1 MSVSST
7 QNIRAS
13 SSDLSSNTAAKFLKI
28 KTLRKFWMEDGI
40 QKNVIKFL
48 VSLFENSF
56 VTLGVS
62 EDTSCLVKPSESSAE
77 NTTALHFAT
86 SRV

>member
-1 MSVSST
+1 ME
-7 QNIRAS
+7 
-13 SSDLSSNTAAKFLKI
+13 
-28 KTLRKFWMEDGI
+28 LRKNLSKI
-40 QKNVIKFL
+40 L
-48 VSLFENSF
+48 VSLFENSS